1 MLYCLNDKSD
11 VIAISET
18 RLNSYSVSNIDLIN
32 YNFFHNDSP
41 TATCGAGI
49 YIFQRIS
56 KNYIKT

>member
-49 YIFQRIS
+49 YIS
-56 KNYIKT
+56 KNQ